1 MNTLVHHFAGMKLKA
16 QQLVKYFYATVV
28 KAKIN
33 SDKLTEFNDNVT
45 LVYGSTDNYPFSK
58 TLLKYI
64 NENNINSINIY
75 ENVNR
80 ALNIEKI
87 LYFKKV
93 LDEKYDLLND
103 YILFID
109 SGDTVLNVDIS
120 FNEILER
127 FNSYNCNV
135 LFNKDEYDYPFFF
148 KIHCPTEKS
157 PGYVKEYFEIPNI
170 ESLSDIKDKHFIN
183 SGVYFG
189 KKEDIKELIDVCFK
203 IIITDNNPKY
213 YSDQFIFKKAAK
225 FINEKYNKHFVEV
238 DYKNKLFSCRT
249 FKF

>member
-16 QQLVKYFYATVV
+16 QQFVKYFYGNVV

-33 SDKLTEFNDNVT
+33 SDNLTEFNDNVT

-58 TLLKYI
+58 ILLKYI
-64 NENNINSINIY
+64 TENNINSINIY
-75 ENVNR
+75 ENIPH

-93 LDEKYDLLND
+93 LDKKYDSLND

-127 FNSYNCNV
+127 FNTYSCNV
-135 LFNKDEYDYPFFF
+135 LFNKDEHDYPFCF
-148 KIHCPTEKS
+148 KTYYLNKKS
-157 PGYVKEYFEIPNI
+157 PNYIKEYFEIPNI

-189 KKEDIKELIDVCFK
+189 KKEDIKELIDVCYD
-203 IIITDNNPKY
+203 IIKSDNNPKY
-213 YSDQFIFKKAAK
+213 YSDQFIFKKAAR
-225 FINEKYNKHFVEV
+225 FINKKYNKHFVEV

-249 FKF
+249 FNF

>member
-16 QQLVKYFYATVV
+16 QQFVKYFYNNVV
-28 KAKIN
+28 SAKIN
-33 SDKLTEFNDNVT
+33 SDNLTKFNDNVT
-45 LVYGSTDNYPFSK
+45 LVYGSTDRYPFSM

-75 ENVNR
+75 ENVKR

-93 LDEKYDLLND
+93 LDEKYDSLND

-109 SGDTVLNVDIS
+109 AGDTVLNIDIS
-120 FNEILER
+120 FNEILKR
-127 FNSYNCNV
+127 FKSYNCNI
-135 LFNKDEYDYPFFF
+135 LFNKDITDYPFSF
-148 KIHCPTEKS
+148 KTHFTPKS

-170 ESLSDIKDKHFIN
+170 EQLSDIKNGHFIN

-189 KKEDIKELIDVCFK
+189 KKKDIKELINVCFE
-203 IIITDNNPKY
+203 IIITDNNPRY

-238 DYKNKLFSCRT
+238 DYENKLFSCVN
-249 FKF
+249 FNK

>member
-1 MNTLVHHFAGMKLKA
+1 MNTLVHHFAGMKLGA
-16 QQLVKYFYATVV
+16 QQFIKYFYNNIVN
-28 KAKIN
+28 AKIN

-45 LVYGSTDNYPFSK
+45 LVYGSTNCYPFSI

-64 NENNINSINIY
+64 TENNINSINIY
-75 ENVNR
+75 ENINR

-87 LYFKKV
+87 TYFKKI

-109 SGDTVLNVDIS
+109 AGDT
-120 FNEILER
+120 
-127 FNSYNCNV
+127 
-135 LFNKDEYDYPFFF
+135 NKDITDYPFSFRKYF
-148 KIHCPTEKS
+148 TPKT
-157 PGYVKEYFEIPNI
+157 PGYVKEYFETPNV
-170 ESLSDIKDKHFIN
+170 EQLSDIKNGHFIN

-189 KKEDIKELIDVCFK
+189 KKEDIKKLIDVCFK

-238 DYKNKLFSCRT
+238 DYENKLFSCVN
-249 FKF
+249 FNK

>member
-16 QQLVKYFYATVV
+16 QQLVKYFYDTVV

-58 TLLKYI
+58 TLFKYI

-75 ENVNR
+75 ENVSH

-87 LYFKKV
+87 LYFKKI

-127 FNSYNCNV
+127 FKSYNCNV
-135 LFNKDEYDYPFFF
+135 LFNKDEHDYPFCF
-148 KIHCPTEKS
+148 KKYFTPKS
-157 PGYVKEYFEIPNI
+157 PGYIKEYFETPNI
-170 ESLSDIKDKHFIN
+170 EQLSDIKDGHFIN

-189 KKEDIKELIDVCFK
+189 KKEDIKELIDVCYD
-203 IIITDNNPKY
+203 IIKSDNNPKY

>member
-16 QQLVKYFYATVV
+16 QQLVRYFYDTVV
-28 KAKIN
+28 NAKIN

-75 ENVNR
+75 ENVSY

-87 LYFKKV
+87 SYFKNV
-93 LDEKYDLLND
+93 LDEKYNLLND

-109 SGDTVLNVDIS
+109 SGDVVLNIDIS

-127 FNSYNCNV
+127 FKSYNCNV
-135 LFNKDEYDYPFFF
+135 LFNKDEYDYPFCF
-148 KIHCPTEKS
+148 KKYFTQKS
-157 PGYVKEYFEIPNI
+157 PGYIKEYFEIPNI
-170 ESLSDIKDKHFIN
+170 EQLSDIKDGHFIN

-189 KKEDIKELIDVCFK
+189 KKEDIKELINVCYD
-203 IIITDNNPKY
+203 IIKANNNPKY
-213 YSDQFIFKKAAK
+213 YSDQFIFKKATR
-225 FINEKYNKHFVEV
+225 FINKKYNKHFVEV
-238 DYKNKLFSCRT
+238 DYKNKLLSCRT

>member
-16 QQLVKYFYATVV
+16 QQLVRYFYDTVV
-28 KAKIN
+28 NAKIN

-75 ENVNR
+75 ENVSY

-87 LYFKKV
+87 LYFKNV
-93 LDEKYDLLND
+93 LDEKYNLLND

-109 SGDTVLNVDIS
+109 SGDTVLNIDIS

-127 FNSYNCNV
+127 FKSYNCNI
-135 LFNKDEYDYPFFF
+135 LFNKDEHDYPFCF
-148 KIHCPTEKS
+148 KKYFTQKS
-157 PGYVKEYFEIPNI
+157 PGYIKEYFETPNI
-170 ESLSDIKDKHFIN
+170 EQLSNIKDKHFIN

-189 KKEDIKELIDVCFK
+189 KKEDIKELIDVCYD
-203 IIITDNNPKY
+203 IIKADNNPKY
-213 YSDQFIFKKAAK
+213 YSDQFIFKKATR

-238 DYKNKLFSCRT
+238 DYKNKLLSCRT
-249 FKF
+249 FNF